1 MIISA
6 LILTKN
12 EEETI
17 ENCLKQL
24 DFVDE
29 IIILDQNST
38 DNTVKISHKY
48 TDDIIKT
55 SETKFDVSRN
65 ILAKEAK
72 GDWLLYLDSD
82 ERVSEELKSEI
93 KQVVQEGTFSAYF
106 VARKNYVLGKWLKH
120 GGWYPD
126 YVPRLFKRSK
136 LVRWQGA
143 VHESPTIK
151 GRSGKLNNPIEH
163 LTARNFSTMLAKTT
177 SWAKI
182 EAQLSYDANHPNINS
197 PKIIKAFLDEF
208 IRRYF
213 FKFGF
218 LDGTV
223 GLIEAIFQGYHRS
236 ALLVYLWEIQNNSIG
251 KFQKIKNV

>member
-38 DNTVKISHKY
+38 DKTVKISQKY

-55 SETKFDVSRN
+55 SETKFYVSRN

-106 VARKNYVLGKWLKH
+106 VGV
-120 GGWYPD
+120 
-126 YVPRLFKRSK
+126 
-136 LVRWQGA
+136 
-143 VHESPTIK
+143 
-151 GRSGKLNNPIEH
+151 
-163 LTARNFSTMLAKTT
+163 
-177 SWAKI
+177 
-182 EAQLSYDANHPNINS
+182 
-197 PKIIKAFLDEF
+197 FLDLLPPNTQHGITLVAEYSRSVWH
-208 IRRYF
+208 I
-213 FKFGF
+213 
-218 LDGTV
+218 
-223 GLIEAIFQGYHRS
+223 LITNCVCRTRS
-236 ALLVYLWEIQNNSIG
+236 LAL
-251 KFQKIKNV
+251 